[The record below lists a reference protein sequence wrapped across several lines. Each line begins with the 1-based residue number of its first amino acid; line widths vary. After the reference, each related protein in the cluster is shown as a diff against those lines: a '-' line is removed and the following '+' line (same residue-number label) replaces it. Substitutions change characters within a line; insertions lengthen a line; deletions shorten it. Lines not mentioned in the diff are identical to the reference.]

1 MVLLSLLLLCS
12 LDMRGIWI
20 PRWSIDDQ
28 PRILSTLDGRF
39 NHIFLQVFALGEAYY
54 PSRIVPSRRNDDT
67 WLRDLIQEAH
77 ARNIKVSAWV
87 NVFYSWGFAPRTRDQ
102 RHPINLHP
110 NWYVENE
117 SGQSILDFG
126 TETLKR
132 WGIEGYYLAPA
143 SGQVHAY
150 LHRIIDELLHNY
162 DFDGIHLDYCRYPGH
177 GFIYD
182 VALRSKFMR
191 AYSVDPLNLSG
202 LDLENRYGSWGGS
215 DLQKRW
221 QDFVRED
228 LTGFIKDLRVQ
239 IDSRKKPVILSVAVK
254 PDHRSAAR
262 DFYQNWPYWVNSGLV
277 DLVCLMAYSNNIET
291 ILSETLQAVNDPRA
305 VAVGLG
311 IYRLG
316 PDRIRTQVR
325 QVAARPF
332 RGVVFFSYEELKDN
346 TAFLDAL
353 D

>member
-1 MVLLSLLLLCS
+1 MVLLSLLIFCS

-54 PSRIVPSRRNDDT
+54 PSQMIPSRKNDDA
-67 WLRDLIQEAH
+67 WLRELLQEAH

-87 NVFYSWGFAPRTRDQ
+87 NVFYSWGFAPRTQDR
-102 RHPINLHP
+102 RHPVNLHP
-110 NWYVENE
+110 NWYVENKD
-117 SGQSILDFG
+117 GHSILDFE
-126 TETLKR
+126 TETLRR

-143 SGQVHAY
+143 SEQVHAY
-150 LHRIIDELLHNY
+150 LNQVIDELLRNY
-162 DFDGIHLDYCRYPGH
+162 EFDGIHLDYCRYPGQ

-191 AYSVDPLNLSG
+191 AYCVDPRDLSG
-202 LDLENRYGSWGGS
+202 SDFENRYGSWGGG
-215 DLQKRW
+215 DLQERW
-221 QDFVRED
+221 QDFVRTD
-228 LTGFIKDLRVQ
+228 LTGFIKNLRVS
-239 IDSRKKPVILSVAVK
+239 INRREDPVMLSVAVK

-262 DFYQNWPYWVNSGLV
+262 EFYQNWPYWVNAGLV
-277 DLVCLMAYSNNIET
+277 DFVCLMAYGNNIET
-291 ILSETLQAVNDPRA
+291 ILSGALQAVNDPQK

-316 PDRIRTQVR
+316 PERIRSQVR
-325 QVAARPF
+325 QVATRPF
-332 RGVVFFSYEELKDN
+332 SGVVFFSYEELKDN